1 MSSRMYNE
9 GVKKNAAH
17 SRQNLEI
24 ERARKLV
31 LNIIFSYIS
40 ADKTYMSSENI

>member
-1 MSSRMYNE
+1 MYNE